1 MCNPHGCKTC
11 KSRWD
16 HNFVWTPQS
25 NQDLC
30 VTQSQPC
37 LQWCVVQGRER
48 KEGEQTVIEGQVTV
62 AAPVSEEAS
71 DCLIIPH
78 KAGGDASLWPSQAG
92 PAFHQALLRQSWYP
106 IKVYLPVLLSGSP
119 DKLSLWLL
127 ITRPILSGVCQWQST
142 VRTQRWTGLLGCL
155 SSQPDLGSLCL
166 FLQSSISVTALVAWS
181 LCRPCQL
188 ARVNFCLL
196 VHSGIEDIH
205 PQLMTRKE

>member
-1 MCNPHGCKTC
+1 MCELPRATRACVLPRVSHAYNGVW
-11 KSRWD
+11 SREGRGKESKRWLKARSQWL
-16 HNFVWTPQS
+16 HQWARRLQTASLF
-25 NQDLC
+25 LIRLG
-30 VTQSQPC
+30 VTQ
-37 LQWCVVQGRER
+37 
-48 KEGEQTVIEGQVTV
+48 
-62 AAPVSEEAS
+62 VSG
-71 DCLIIPH
+71 L
-78 KAGGDASLWPSQAG
+78 LRL
-92 PAFHQALLRQSWYP
+92 ALLF
-106 IKVYLPVLLSGSP
+106 IKLFWGKVDIQLRFICLYYLSGSP

-127 ITRPILSGVCQWQST
+127 ITRPILSGVCRWQST

-166 FLQSSISVTALVAWS
+166 FLQSSISLTALVAWS